1 MALALP
7 SLILT
12 AASGKVM
19 ILFPGMIESKFLVSV
34 HFSAFGVSSLVTE
47 HKSGFLGSFME
58 GFLENTF
65 FSGGM
70 SISV

>member
-1 MALALP
+1 MALVR

-19 ILFPGMIESKFLVSV
+19 ILFPGMTWGKFLVIV
-34 HFSAFGVSSLVTE
+34 HFSAFGVSSMVIE

-58 GFLENTF
+58 GFLKNTV
-65 FSGGM
+65 FSVEM
-70 SISV
+70 